1 MWARLAKHWF
11 LVSLAVCFSLGFC
24 FAHPLRPLL
33 DLAWLRNSIVFA
45 VMWAMGVTLHAE
57 AIRQSLVKPRAS
69 LLAIAINVLFVPLL
83 ALPWRWVL
91 PLDLFGG
98 LFVTSIVPCTLA
110 SASVWTRKAGGDDSI
125 SMMTTVVTNLACVIV
140 VPLGIFL
147 VLAQQAEIDPV
158 AQVKKLTLL
167 VVLPLI
173 LAQIMRRLG
182 ADAWA
187 DRNRF
192 RLASAAQFGILSMVV
207 FGSIASATMAS
218 DEAGASGVRWVA
230 GAGVLLAAVTV
241 HCVALYFGIVAARS
255 LSLGPESQIAVG
267 ISGSQKTL
275 MIGLQIAIDCGVSV
289 VPMIVY
295 HLSQL
300 VIDTVI
306 ADRWKRAHE
315 RTRGP
320 VGAADRS

>member
-1 MWARLAKHWF
+1 MWARIAKHWF
-11 LVSLAVCFSLGFC
+11 LVSLAVCFSFGFY

-57 AIRQSLVKPRAS
+57 TVRQSLARPRPS
-69 LLAIAINVLFVPLL
+69 LLAIAINILLVPLL

-91 PLDLFGG
+91 PENLFGG

-110 SASVWTRKAGGDDSI
+110 SASVWTRKAGGDDSV
-125 SMMTTVVTNLACVIV
+125 SMMTTVVTNLACVVV

-147 VLAQQAEIDPV
+147 VLAQQAEIDAV
-158 AQVKKLTLL
+158 SQVEKLALL

-182 ADAWA
+182 AEAWA

-218 DEAGASGVRWVA
+218 GEPGASGVRWVA
-230 GAGVLLAAVTV
+230 GAGVLVAAVTV
-241 HCVALYFGIVAARS
+241 HCVALYFGIAVARAV
-255 LSLGPESQIAVG
+255 SLGAESQIAVG
-267 ISGSQKTL
+267 ISGSQTTL
-275 MIGLQIAIDCGVSV
+275 MVGLQIAIDCGVSV
-289 VPMIVY
+289 VPMIIY

-300 VIDTVI
+300 VIDTIV
-306 ADRWKRAHE
+306 ADRWKQARDVISGQE
-315 RTRGP
+315 GD
-320 VGAADRS
+320 GDS

>member
-11 LVSLAVCFSLGFC
+11 LLSLAVCFSLGFY

-33 DLAWLRNSIVFA
+33 DLAWLRNSIVFV

-57 AIRQSLVKPRAS
+57 AVRQSLVKPRPS
-69 LLAIAINVLFVPLL
+69 LLAIAINVLFIPLL

-91 PLDLFGG
+91 PADLFGG

-125 SMMTTVVTNLACVIV
+125 SMMTTIVTNLACVIV

-147 VLAQQAEIDPV
+147 VLAQQAEIDAV

-167 VVLPLI
+167 VVLPLM

-207 FGSIASATMAS
+207 FGSIASATMAT
-218 DEAGASGVRWVA
+218 DQAGDSGVRWVA
-230 GAGVLLAAVTV
+230 GAGVLLAAVMV
-241 HCVALYFGIVAARS
+241 HCAALYFGIVVARA

-300 VIDTVI
+300 VIDTVV
-306 ADRWKRAHE
+306 ADRWKRARE
-315 RTRGP
+315 G
-320 VGAADRS
+320 ADRVGPGNRP